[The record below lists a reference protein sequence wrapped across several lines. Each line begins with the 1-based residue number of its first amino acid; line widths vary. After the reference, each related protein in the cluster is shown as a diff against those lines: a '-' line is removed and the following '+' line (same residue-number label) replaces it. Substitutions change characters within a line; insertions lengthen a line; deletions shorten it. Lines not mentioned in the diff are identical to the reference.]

1 MTLLNK
7 LLSLYHTSLRTLCL
21 RDASVSHFFPTT
33 SRPLVA
39 ASHLHP
45 VHLTLEPRSHP
56 PSSTGSQIPTPR
68 YARTSSHSSSR
79 ASQSPPSSQ
88 RCSPHSARTLRSQRS
103 RYQHSPQRTRPSS
116 QACLESLR
124 MEHPYAAVPPLSTHL
139 RYAALAPAPAVALLR
154 QEMSASAVDGRDGC
168 AGGRRLERLSV
179 MLWRGYGPT
188 QSSAY
193 VETCLCPTGSP
204 RRVRTG

>member
-1 MTLLNK
+1 
-7 LLSLYHTSLRTLCL
+7 
-21 RDASVSHFFPTT
+21 
-33 SRPLVA
+33 
-39 ASHLHP
+39 
-45 VHLTLEPRSHP
+45 
-56 PSSTGSQIPTPR
+56 
-68 YARTSSHSSSR
+68 
-79 ASQSPPSSQ
+79 
-88 RCSPHSARTLRSQRS
+88 
-103 RYQHSPQRTRPSS
+103 
-116 QACLESLR
+116 

-193 VETCLCPTGSP
+193 VETCLCPTGV
-204 RRVRTG
+204 RVEFGQDRTFRALFWVMQRA